1 MFDNVHEVSKHYE
14 ASKQYESSEQ
24 NSILATLFLVE
35 D

>member
-1 MFDNVHEVSKHYE
+1 MFDNVHEVSKRHE
-14 ASKQYESSEQ
+14 VSKQYEASEQ

>member
-1 MFDNVHEVSKHYE
+1 MFDNVHEVSKQYE
-14 ASKQYESSEQ
+14 ASKQYDSSEQ